1 MIVTPLGWVL
11 GRDTVVRVVEN
22 QAHGQSSFSKDS
34 SFDDFKKLGPPYF
47 STTLDPADT
56 ESYILKMEKLFNII
70 DCFEEQNASYA
81 TFMLDNEADQ

>member
-1 MIVTPLGWVL
+1 MYLL
-11 GRDTVVRVVEN
+11 HLRVRVVEN
-22 QAHGQSSFSKDS
+22 QAHGQSSSSKDS